1 MRKNLLKWKNKL
13 NILNQDSDDNFS
25 KYLEFG
31 TGGMRGI
38 MGIGT
43 NRMNEYMIGKATQ
56 GLANYLIKT
65 TGAIGKAKGV
75 VIGYDSRIN
84 SIEFAERTALV
95 LCANGIKTY
104 LFDNVKSTPELS
116 FAVRELKCQAGVMIT
131 ASHNPK
137 EYNGYKVY
145 WEDGGQLV
153 EPQASGIIEEVNS
166 TDEFDDVKAVTK
178 EEALEKELLIILSDE
193 LDSKYLEYVKKE
205 TILTDLP
212 KDIKIVYSPL
222 HGTGGRPVKRLLEE
236 LGYTNIYVVDEQ
248 FEPNGEFPTCHYANP
263 EEKSVFELTIKL
275 ADEKGAK
282 ICIANDPDADRTG
295 MMVKENGEW
304 IYFNGNQIGTLLLS
318 YILKNSKDIKENSAI
333 VSTIVTT
340 PMLDLLAKDYN
351 LKVFRT
357 LTGFKYIGEKI
368 REFEEGKYDN
378 SFLFGMEESIG
389 YLKGDYV
396 RDKDGIL
403 GVMLIVEMCS
413 YFESI
418 GTTPLKE
425 LNKLYDKYG
434 WYSEITYPVTR
445 VGEKGQ
451 EEISKM
457 MLELRK
463 QDSKQFLGEKV
474 VTRYDY
480 KDDELGLPKSNV
492 IQYIL
497 EDGSYITI
505 RPSGTEPK
513 IKYYIYTKDISKAKA
528 DEKLQKLLEKLKDY
542 MELLLD

>member
-1 MRKNLLKWKNKL
+1 MQKNLLKWQDKL
-13 NILNQDSDDNFS
+13 NISIQKEEDNFS

-65 TGAIGKAKGV
+65 TGEIGKSKGV

-84 SIEFAERTALV
+84 SVKFAERTALV

-104 LFDNVKSTPELS
+104 LFDSIKSTPELS

-153 EPQASGIIEEVNS
+153 EPQASGIIEEVNNA
-166 TDEFDDVKAVTK
+166 DEFDDVRIITR
-178 EEALEKELLIILSDE
+178 EEALTNGLLTILLDE
-193 LDSKYLEYVKKE
+193 LDIKYLESVKKE
-205 TILTDLP
+205 SILNNLP

-222 HGTGGRPVKRLLEE
+222 HGTGGSPVKSLLEE
-236 LGYTNIYVVDEQ
+236 LGYINIYVVDEQ

-263 EEKSVFELTIKL
+263 EEKSVFDLAIKL
-275 ADEKGAK
+275 AESKGAN

-295 MMVKENGEW
+295 MMVKEDGEW
-304 IYFNGNQIGTLLLS
+304 IYFNGNQIGTLLLA
-318 YILKNSKDIKENSAI
+318 YILKNSREIKSNSAV

-451 EEISKM
+451 EEISTM
-457 MLELRK
+457 MSELRK
-463 QDSKQFLGEKV
+463 KDSKEFLEEKV

-480 KDDELGLPKSNV
+480 KYDELGLPKSNV

-513 IKYYIYTKDISKAKA
+513 IKYYIYTKDISKEKA
-528 DEKLQKLLEKLKDY
+528 DKKLQDLLEKLKEY
-542 MELLLD
+542 MESLLD

>member
-1 MRKNLLKWKNKL
+1 MNIQKWQDKL
-13 NILNQDSDDNFS
+13 NISIQKEEDNFS

-38 MGIGT
+38 MSIGT

-65 TGAIGKAKGV
+65 TGEIGKSKGV

-84 SIEFAERTALV
+84 SVKFAERTALV

-104 LFDNVKSTPELS
+104 LFDSIKSTPELS

-153 EPQASGIIEEVNS
+153 EPQASGIIEEVNK
-166 TDEFDDVKAVTK
+166 TDEFDDVKVITK
-178 EEALEKELLIILSDE
+178 EEALANGLLTILSDE
-193 LDSKYLEYVKKE
+193 LDSKYLESVKKE
-205 TILTDLP
+205 AILKNLP

-222 HGTGGRPVKRLLEE
+222 HGTGGSPVKRLLEE
-236 LGYTNIYVVDEQ
+236 LGYINIYVVDEQ

-263 EEKSVFELTIKL
+263 EEKSVFDLAIKL
-275 ADEKGAK
+275 AESKGAN

-295 MMVKENGEW
+295 MMVKEDGEW
-304 IYFNGNQIGTLLLS
+304 IYFNGNQIGTLLLA
-318 YILKNSKDIKENSAI
+318 YILKNSREIKSNSAV

-413 YFESI
+413 YFKSI
-418 GTTPLKE
+418 GTTPLEE

-434 WYSEITYPVTR
+434 WYSEITYPVAR

-451 EEISKM
+451 EEISTM
-457 MLELRK
+457 MSELRK
-463 QDSKQFLGEKV
+463 QDSKEFLGEKV

-480 KDDELGLPKSNV
+480 KYDKLGLPKSNV

-513 IKYYIYTKDISKAKA
+513 IKYYIYTKDISKEKVNK
-528 DEKLQKLLEKLKDY
+528 KLQDLLEKLKEY
-542 MELLLD
+542 MESLLV